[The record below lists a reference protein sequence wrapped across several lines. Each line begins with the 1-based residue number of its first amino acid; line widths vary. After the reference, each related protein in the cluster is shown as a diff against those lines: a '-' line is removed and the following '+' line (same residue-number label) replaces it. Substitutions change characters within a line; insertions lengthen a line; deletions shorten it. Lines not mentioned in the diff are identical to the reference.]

1 MACCLASGWDNH
13 LSRRTVVWLIPVLL
27 TVHNAEEAI
36 AFARMRPHVASLLPA
51 PLGTL
56 EARLSVPMVLQALAI
71 LSALAFIL
79 ASVVVLR
86 PRARAALWL
95 LLALEAAVAINVIAH
110 VASAVMLFHGYSPGL
125 ASAVLVNAPFA
136 VYALGRARRE
146 AWVSLRAWRMLA
158 AGGLFLH
165 GPVLFGALWLA
176 QWINPIAVPR

>member
-1 MACCLASGWDNH
+1 
-13 LSRRTVVWLIPVLL
+13 
-27 TVHNAEEAI
+27 
-36 AFARMRPHVASLLPA
+36 MRPHVASLLPA

-56 EARLSVPMVLQALAI
+56 EARLSVPIVLQALAI

-79 ASVVVLR
+79 AGLVVLR
-86 PRARAALWL
+86 PRAQAALWL

-136 VYALGRARRE
+136 VYALGRAKRE